1 MNDAFNKLF
10 EILLEKGLD
19 EKEVTELLAR
29 FLEQEAP
36 YYIEWMQSNGFTIED
51 LKQTNH
57 EIPVCEYVS

>member
-36 YYIEWMQSNGFTIED
+36 YYIEWMQSNGISIDD
-51 LKQTNH
+51 LKQANDET
-57 EIPVCEYVS
+57 PRYKLMS

>member
-36 YYIEWMQSNGFTIED
+36 YYIEWMQYNGISIDD
-51 LKQTNH
+51 LKQANDET
-57 EIPVCEYVS
+57 PRYKLMS